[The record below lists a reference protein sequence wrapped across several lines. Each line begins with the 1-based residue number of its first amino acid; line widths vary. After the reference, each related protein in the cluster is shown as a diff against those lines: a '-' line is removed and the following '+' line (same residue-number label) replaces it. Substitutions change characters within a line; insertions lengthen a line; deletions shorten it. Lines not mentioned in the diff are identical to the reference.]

1 MGRPVRALGDG
12 GLSPRGVG
20 GSVGERAAGQQ
31 PHGRLGGLLARLG
44 GDGALPLIAAGV
56 AGSLMAVQGTFNSVL
71 GKAIGLL
78 ETSFLVQVLGGVA
91 AAVLLFGFRLRGG
104 SFGAI
109 GEAPWY
115 TLLGGP
121 IGLAIVYLV
130 AFGIGRAGVANAT
143 TAIIIGQV
151 GTALLIDCLGLFG
164 APPVPFRWTKLLG
177 VALLALAGYL
187 MLRKC

>member
-1 MGRPVRALGDG
+1 MLG
-12 GLSPRGVG
+12 G
-20 GSVGERAAGQQ
+20 GS
-31 PHGRLGGLLARLG
+31 
-44 GDGALPLIAAGV
+44 ALPLISAGV
-56 AGSLMAVQGTFNSVL
+56 AGSLMAVQGTFNSTL
-71 GKAIGLL
+71 SKAIGLL
-78 ETSFLVQVLGGVA
+78 ETSMLVQVLGAVTA
-91 AAVLLFGFRLRGG
+91 AALLWGFRLGRGTW
-104 SFGAI
+104 GAI

-130 AFGIGRAGVANAT
+130 AFGIGRTGVANAT

-151 GTALLIDCLGLFG
+151 STALIIDCLGLFG
-164 APPVPFRWTKLLG
+164 APPVPFRWTKALG